1 MTFLIG
7 ESGWDW
13 LERATYRGGIGMYYN
28 TTWGGVLTYLV
39 FGLICLFTII
49 GVITT
54 LKFIVSLLFGK
65 KKKEDP
71 HQKWLRTG
79 KM

>member
-1 MTFLIG
+1 MKFIIG
-7 ESGWDW
+7 EDW
-13 LERATYRGGIGMYYN
+13 ISFFERLKYRGIIGIAYES
-28 TTWGGVLTYLV
+28 TFDGVLAYII
-39 FGLICLFTII
+39 FGLICLFAVI
-49 GVITT
+49 GVISTI
-54 LKFIVSLLFGK
+54 KFIFFGR

>member
-13 LERATYRGGIGMYYN
+13 LERATYRGGIGIYYN
-28 TTWGGVLTYLV
+28 STLGGVLTYLV
-39 FGLICLFTII
+39 FGLFCLFAVI
-49 GVITT
+49 GVAVT
-54 LKFIVSLLFGK
+54 LKFIFSMIFR

>member
-1 MTFLIG
+1 MKFIIG
-7 ESGWDW
+7 EDW
-13 LERATYRGGIGMYYN
+13 ISFFERLKYRGIIGIAYES
-28 TTWGGVLTYLV
+28 TFDGVLAYII
-39 FGLICLFTII
+39 FGLICLFAVI
-49 GVITT
+49 GVINTI
-54 LKFIVSLLFGK
+54 KFIFFGR